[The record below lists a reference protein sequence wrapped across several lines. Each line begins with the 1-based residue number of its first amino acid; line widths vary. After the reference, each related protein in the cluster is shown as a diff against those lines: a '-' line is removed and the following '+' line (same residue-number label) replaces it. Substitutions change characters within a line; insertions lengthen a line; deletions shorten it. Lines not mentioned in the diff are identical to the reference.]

1 MQYVLFITN
10 KLNLLIRKF
19 ASKLSRDKIIS
30 RDQFRRSE
38 INNDE
43 DKSVKGKSVKKKSV
57 RSVGVDK
64 VMRIDNAFSTNML
77 MFCDR
82 EGENGSLELLHF
94 KRSKNIKRSSTF

>member
-1 MQYVLFITN
+1 MPYVLFMTN
-10 KLNLLIRKF
+10 KLNLLVRKF
-19 ASKLSRDKIIS
+19 ASKPSRDEMIP
-30 RDQFRRSE
+30 RGQFGRGE
-38 INNDE
+38 IDSGK
-43 DKSVKGKSVKKKSV
+43 DKNVEGKSVEKKSV

-82 EGENGSLELLHF
+82 EGENGSLELLYF